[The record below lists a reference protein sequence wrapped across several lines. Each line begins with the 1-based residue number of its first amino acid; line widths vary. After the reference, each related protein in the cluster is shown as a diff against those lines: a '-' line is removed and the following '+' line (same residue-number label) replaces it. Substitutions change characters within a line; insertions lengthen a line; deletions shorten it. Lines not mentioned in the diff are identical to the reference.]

1 MSLELIR
8 ESARINHLTGEQS
21 SQTIVEH
28 DIIVPDINPDV
39 LRILILD
46 GEVIEKKSEILQD
59 KVSVKGVIRYKI
71 LYVSD
76 DKDQSIKS
84 INTSYDFSHIFDVED
99 SNSKMKA
106 RIKSDIEHIDYE
118 ILNGRKI
125 NVKTIVKFK
134 AKMFNETEQNFVSEL
149 KWVEDL
155 QVLRENVDMYC
166 YLGENTSNY
175 TLDEALEIPVGK
187 PSIKEILRTDVKI
200 TGKDYKIADD
210 KIIAKGDINILTL
223 YIGDTEE
230 RSIEFM
236 EHEISFTQAL
246 DFQGIDEDS
255 ECEIDY
261 SIEDFFFSPE
271 EDSDGE
277 LRILRSEVKVFIWA
291 QASSKRSLEIISD
304 AYSIRSKIDLNTQV
318 FKTNRIVC
326 QDRSQVILK
335 EVVKINGDNPSILEV
350 FNVLSKPNLFESTI
364 SDSGVSI
371 EGSVNNGI
379 LYVANNKEQPVFCHN
394 SEIPFKHN
402 VELQGVRAGMN
413 CEVDLEVEHCNFSM
427 VSENE
432 VEVRAIVNVNV
443 KVSDETQYSLATEAS
458 EKEEERLDSEN
469 FASLTVYFSQ
479 PGDDLWK
486 VAKKYLT
493 TVEDV
498 KKFNKI
504 EEEKLKV
511 GEQII
516 IPRKI

>member
-8 ESARINHLTGEQS
+8 ESTKINYLTGEQL

-39 LRILILD
+39 LRILFLD
-46 GEVIEKKSEILQD
+46 GEVIEKKTEALQD
-59 KVSVKGVIRYKI
+59 KVSVKGIVRYKI

-84 INTSYDFSHIFDVED
+84 INTSYDFSHIFDVG
-99 SNSKMKA
+99 SSSSKMKA

-125 NVKTIVKFK
+125 NVKTIVKLK
-134 AKMFNETEQNFVSEL
+134 AKIFSETEQNFVSEL
-149 KWVEDL
+149 KGVEDL
-155 QVLRENVDMYC
+155 QVLRKNVDIYC

-175 TLDEALEIPVGK
+175 TLDEALEIPAGK
-187 PSIKEILRTDVKI
+187 PSIKEILRTDVRI

-223 YIGDTEE
+223 YVGDTEE

-236 EHEISFTQAL
+236 EHEMSFTQAL
-246 DFQGIDEDS
+246 EFQGIGEDS
-255 ECEIDY
+255 ECDIDY
-261 SIEDFFFSPE
+261 NIEEFFFSPE

-277 LRILRSEVKVFIWA
+277 LRILRSEVKVSIWA
-291 QASSKRSLEIISD
+291 QANNKRNLEIISD
-304 AYSIRSKIDLNTQV
+304 AYSMNSKIDFENQL
-318 FKTNRIVC
+318 FKTNRVVC
-326 QDRSQVILK
+326 QDKSQVILK
-335 EVVKINGDNPSILEV
+335 EVVKINGDNPDILQV

-379 LYVANNKEQPVFCHN
+379 LYVANNKEQPVFCHY

-402 VELQGVRAGMN
+402 VELENVRVGMN

-432 VEVRAIVNVNV
+432 VEVRVIVNVNT
-443 KVSDETQYSLATEAS
+443 KVLDEVQYSLITEATEN
-458 EKEEERLDSEN
+458 EEDRVDSDS

-504 EEEKLKV
+504 EEEKLEV
-511 GEQII
+511 GKQII

>member
-1 MSLELIR
+1 M
-8 ESARINHLTGEQS
+8 
-21 SQTIVEH
+21 
-28 DIIVPDINPDV
+28 
-39 LRILILD
+39 
-46 GEVIEKKSEILQD
+46 
-59 KVSVKGVIRYKI
+59 
-71 LYVSD
+71 
-76 DKDQSIKS
+76 
-84 INTSYDFSHIFDVED
+84 
-99 SNSKMKA
+99 
-106 RIKSDIEHIDYE
+106 
-118 ILNGRKI
+118 
-125 NVKTIVKFK
+125 
-134 AKMFNETEQNFVSEL
+134 
-149 KWVEDL
+149 
-155 QVLRENVDMYC
+155 
-166 YLGENTSNY
+166 
-175 TLDEALEIPVGK
+175 
-187 PSIKEILRTDVKI
+187 
-200 TGKDYKIADD
+200 
-210 KIIAKGDINILTL
+210 
-223 YIGDTEE
+223 
-230 RSIEFM
+230 
-236 EHEISFTQAL
+236 
-246 DFQGIDEDS
+246 
-255 ECEIDY
+255 
-261 SIEDFFFSPE
+261 
-271 EDSDGE
+271 
-277 LRILRSEVKVFIWA
+277 
-291 QASSKRSLEIISD
+291 
-304 AYSIRSKIDLNTQV
+304 
-318 FKTNRIVC
+318 
-326 QDRSQVILK
+326 ILK
-335 EVVKINGDNPSILEV
+335 EVVKINGIIQILEV

-432 VEVRAIVNVNV
+432 VEVRVIVNVNT
-443 KVSDETQYSLATEAS
+443 KVLDEVSILITEAS